1 MLSFLRRNKGAL
13 AGAII
18 LVSSI
23 LLIGYP
29 TLGGVVAERSRESLL
44 DLLSP
49 IQGIVSS
56 AADKIRGVWDH
67 YVFLRDTKEENE
79 DLRKLVGEISTKY
92 DNLKTRYIETEKQN
106 RRLEEILGFSEK
118 APYTLMPAR
127 VVGRDPSILS
137 STIVIDKGKRDGVT
151 SNMPVISPNG
161 IVGLV
166 LTVSRE
172 SSRVM
177 LINDKNSRID
187 VLIQDS
193 REIGILEGST
203 GGTIR
208 LSYISSKAPV
218 RIGDWVITAGVGD
231 SFPKGLPVGEVV
243 EVTKPVSELF
253 QAIVVSPKT
262 DLGNLEEVLL
272 IVR

>member
-13 AGAII
+13 VGAVIFA
-18 LVSSI
+18 SSI
-23 LLIGYP
+23 LLICYP
-29 TLGGVVAERSRESLL
+29 TFDGSLPERGRVTVL
-44 DLLSP
+44 DVFSP
-49 IQGIVSS
+49 IQGIASS
-56 AADKIRGVWDH
+56 VFDKFRDVWDH
-67 YVFLRDTKEENE
+67 YIFLRDMKEENE
-79 DLRKLVGEISTKY
+79 DLSRLVGEISTKY
-92 DNLKTRYIETEKQN
+92 DNLKTLYIETEKKN
-106 RRLEEILGFSEK
+106 KRLEEILGFSEK

-137 STIVIDKGKRDGVT
+137 SNIVIDKGSRDGVLL
-151 SNMPVISPNG
+151 NMPVISPNG

-166 LTVSRE
+166 LTVSRD

-187 VLIQDS
+187 VLIQES

-203 GGTIR
+203 EGSIR
-208 LSYISSKAPV
+208 LSFIDSKVPV
-218 RIGDWVITAGVGD
+218 RVGDLVVTAGVGN

-243 EVTKPVSELF
+243 EIAKPISDLF
-253 QAIVVSPKT
+253 QVITVSPKT

-272 IVR
+272 IVK

>member
-1 MLSFLRRNKGAL
+1 MLFFLRRNKGAL

-18 LVSSI
+18 FASSI

-29 TLGGVVAERSRESLL
+29 TLDGAVVERGRQTLL
-44 DLLSP
+44 DILSP

-56 AADKIRGVWDH
+56 ATDKIRGVWDH
-67 YVFLRDTKEENE
+67 YVFLRDMKEENE
-79 DLRKLVGEISTKY
+79 DLRELVGGISTKY
-92 DNLKTRYIETEKQN
+92 DNLKTRYIETEKKN
-106 RRLEEILGFSEK
+106 RRLEEMLGFSEK

-137 STIVIDKGKRDGVT
+137 STIVIDKGSKDGVML
-151 SNMPVISPNG
+151 NMPVISPNG
-161 IVGLV
+161 IVGQV

-187 VLIQDS
+187 VLIQED

-203 GGTIR
+203 DGTVR
-208 LSYISSKAPV
+208 LSYISSKVPV
-218 RIGDWVITAGVGD
+218 RVGDWVVTAGVGN
-231 SFPKGLPVGEVV
+231 SFPKGLPVGEVIEV
-243 EVTKPVSELF
+243 EKPISELF
-253 QAIVVSPKT
+253 QVIVVSPKT

>member
-13 AGAII
+13 AGAVIF
-18 LVSSI
+18 VSSI

-29 TLGGVVAERSRESLL
+29 TLDGAVSEWGRQAMLGL
-44 DLLSP
+44 ISP

-56 AADKIRGVWDH
+56 AADKIRDVWDQ
-67 YVFLRDTKEENE
+67 YIFLRDMKEENE
-79 DLRKLVGEISTKY
+79 DLRRLVGEISTKY
-92 DNLKTRYIETEKQN
+92 DNLKTLYIETEKKN
-106 RRLEEILGFSEK
+106 RRLEEILGFSER

-127 VVGRDPSILS
+127 VIGRDPSILS
-137 STIVIDKGKRDGVT
+137 RTIVIDKGSTDGVAA
-151 SNMPVISPNG
+151 NMPVISPNG

-166 LTVSRE
+166 LAVSRN

-187 VLIQDS
+187 VLIQEN

-203 GGTIR
+203 DGSVR
-208 LSYISSKAPV
+208 LSYIDSKVPV
-218 RIGDWVITAGVGD
+218 RTGDLVVTAGVD
-231 SFPKGLPVGEVV
+231 DNFPKGLPVGEVV
-243 EVTKPVSELF
+243 EVTRPVSELF
-253 QAIVVSPKT
+253 QMIVVSPKT